1 MGRLVFKRF
10 RVTNFRNI
18 DDSGWIPVDRVA
30 AFVGRNESGKTTLL
44 KALHKFNP
52 GIEDPYRPQR
62 EFPRERFM
70 RDFRKPGDWAVCAVE
85 FELSPTFRV
94 ELSQRLNVSPP
105 TLVICTRYYDGAMK
119 CSYQASISDQPIPTT
134 ELAMALDT
142 FAKAARRLV
151 TPSFDREMQTQQLRT
166 ELSAWAVAKK
176 DILVPIR
183 DLKSEPG
190 IAILNQLR
198 AEANLKMNPL
208 AGDIVS
214 QLINAIDDILGKA
227 SSRPVQSQLE
237 AAIIAELPVFI
248 YFENY
253 GILESAI
260 YLPRFLEDFAKHPN
274 EPRTRTIHAL
284 FKHVGLNPQEI
295 SELGGGEAALARNRG
310 DRVTDEMI
318 RRDQERKEL
327 RSLKLNSASLSITD
341 GFADWFGQRRYRIRY
356 DADGDYFR
364 IWVSDDKRPGVEIE
378 LESRSK
384 GFQWFFSFYLVFLF
398 ESDEGHKNAVLLL
411 DEPGLNL
418 HPTAQQK
425 LISFFDRLSENNTLL
440 YSTHSPFLIDPKNL
454 HRVSPVFEDETGHS
468 RVVSDG
474 WPADRETTFALQ
486 AAAGYNVMQALF
498 RSPKNVLVED
508 IGHHIY
514 LQILAVLCRAAGFD
528 AIPEDVQVTA
538 CGGTRLM
545 APIAA
550 LFATAETQTLVLLDD
565 GEGAR
570 RRTPLNPSA
579 LLQHAG
585 SGVLTVSEAIGATHV
600 DIEDVFG
607 EGVIV
612 PMVAE
617 LLGQDF
623 VLEDA
628 DRRQGAL
635 VDQIVASATRQQ
647 ILLPDGWR
655 ADVARRVAYV
665 WQTRW
670 PEEIPPEVL
679 ERAQVL
685 FRAINARLGIDLFN
699 LVL

>member
-1 MGRLVFKRF
+1 
-10 RVTNFRNI
+10 
-18 DDSGWIPVDRVA
+18 
-30 AFVGRNESGKTTLL
+30 
-44 KALHKFNP
+44 
-52 GIEDPYRPQR
+52 
-62 EFPRERFM
+62 
-70 RDFRKPGDWAVCAVE
+70 
-85 FELSPTFRV
+85 
-94 ELSQRLNVSPP
+94 
-105 TLVICTRYYDGAMK
+105 
-119 CSYQASISDQPIPTT
+119 
-134 ELAMALDT
+134 
-142 FAKAARRLV
+142 
-151 TPSFDREMQTQQLRT
+151 
-166 ELSAWAVAKK
+166 
-176 DILVPIR
+176 
-183 DLKSEPG
+183 
-190 IAILNQLR
+190 
-198 AEANLKMNPL
+198 
-208 AGDIVS
+208 
-214 QLINAIDDILGKA
+214 
-227 SSRPVQSQLE
+227 
-237 AAIIAELPVFI
+237 
-248 YFENY
+248 
-253 GILESAI
+253 
-260 YLPRFLEDFAKHPN
+260 
-274 EPRTRTIHAL
+274 
-284 FKHVGLNPQEI
+284 
-295 SELGGGEAALARNRG
+295 
-310 DRVTDEMI
+310 MI